1 MRMSHAPS
9 DNLLT
14 IVAHLFCGGA
24 PIFLRH
30 SLMAC
35 GDYCGNCSNPCVRY
49 FRSSPLSVA
58 ACSAPYEHRARC
70 SAEYVFEHAC
80 FSVALAGFCSNVAL
94 SSRDSFWRMNSN
106 SACLLLLSF
115 PCWHMFWCSSAHAV
129 LPHRDRHIGRGNNRL
144 VLCLLGVGQHMTA
157 CTELLLLKFRIPPRR
172 SLASCLCL
180 IILSSCAPVYVLQF
194 YTL

>member
-1 MRMSHAPS
+1 MVALRFFYVTPSWLVVIIAETVATHAF
-9 DNLLT
+9 
-14 IVAHLFCGGA
+14 VLFGH
-24 PIFLRH
+24 RH
-30 SLMAC
+30 S
-35 GDYCGNCSNPCVRY
+35 
-49 FRSSPLSVA
+49 PLRRVL
-58 ACSAPYEHRARC
+58 PRDEHRAGC

-80 FSVALAGFCSNVAL
+80 FSVALAGFCSKVAS
-94 SSRDSFWRMNSN
+94 SSRDSFWRMNSD

-115 PCWHMFWCSSAHAV
+115 PCWHMCWCSFAHAV
-129 LPHRDRHIGRGNNRL
+129 LPHRHRHIGRGNNRL

-194 YTL
+194 YTP